1 MFLSAKGIKAI
12 SLGVC
17 LAAAGC
23 PAFAIAAA
31 SGVTEGSASA
41 AVNAEKTRILIL
53 SDIGNEPDDSQSLVR
68 FLLYSNQFDVEGI
81 VATTSTWLRD
91 KVNTPMIHERIDA
104 YERVLP
110 NLQKH
115 APGYPS
121 AQALRQVV
129 RSGRA
134 EFGMTGVGDNKST
147 QASELII
154 QAVDKQDHRPLWI
167 TVWGGAVDL
176 AQALHDVQAR
186 RTPQEVAAF
195 ISKIRVYAI
204 SDQDN
209 TGVWIRGH
217 FPQLRYITSIH
228 AWNEYFL
235 STWIGISSSRAVG
248 GDMSKVNNEWLA
260 ENIRRKGPLGAVY
273 PAVEYSMEGDSPSF
287 LYLLRTGLSDPEHA
301 EYGGWGGRYAA
312 IAPDDDGGLRAS
324 TADEVVGV
332 DGEKYRTA
340 PATIWRWRD
349 AFQNDFAARMDWTLT
364 GDVKKANHNPNL
376 VLNGKPGTQIVSWQV
391 KSGESVKLSAQGS
404 NDVDGDR
411 VAYRWWQ
418 YKEPTATAIGVH
430 FGPGLELSHS
440 EGEQTSF
447 TAPDVKAATPFHII
461 LEGKDNGSP
470 ALTSYRR
477 AIVTVLPAAR

>member
-1 MFLSAKGIKAI
+1 MFFSAKKIKSI
-12 SLGVC
+12 SLSVC
-17 LAAAGC
+17 LAACC
-23 PAFAIAAA
+23 PAFSVAAA
-31 SGVTEGSASA
+31 SAVTEGAAA

-68 FLLYSNQFDVEGI
+68 FLLYSNEFDVEGI

-115 APGYPS
+115 AQGYPS

-129 RSGRA
+129 RSGQA
-134 EFGMTGVGDNKST
+134 GYGMAYVGDGKST
-147 QASELII
+147 PASELII
-154 QAVDKQDHRPLWI
+154 QAVDKQDDRPLWI
-167 TVWGGAVDL
+167 TLWGGGVDL
-176 AQALHDVQAR
+176 AQALHDVKAR
-186 RTPQEVAAF
+186 RTPEEVAAF
-195 ISKIRVYAI
+195 IKKIRVYAI

-209 TGVWIRGH
+209 TGVWIRGN

-235 STWIGISSSRAVG
+235 STWIGISSSRAIG

-287 LYLLRTGLSDPEHA
+287 LYLLRTGLGDPEHP

-312 IAPDDDGGLRAS
+312 VAPDDAGGLRVS
-324 TADEVVGV
+324 TSDEVMGV
-332 DGEKYRTA
+332 DGKKYRTA

-364 GDVKKANHNPNL
+364 GEVKKANHNPNL
-376 VLNGKPGTQIVSWQV
+376 VLNGAPGTQILSWQV
-391 KSGESVKLSAQGS
+391 KSGEVVTLSAQGS
-404 NDVDGDR
+404 GDVDGNQ
-411 VAYRWWQ
+411 VTYRWWQ
-418 YKEPTATAIGVH
+418 YKEPTATAMGIH
-430 FGPGLELSHS
+430 FGPGLELSHQ
-440 EGEQTSF
+440 EGEQTRF
-447 TAPDVKAATPFHII
+447 TAPAVKTATPFHII

-477 AIVTVLPAAR
+477 AIVTVLPAAQ